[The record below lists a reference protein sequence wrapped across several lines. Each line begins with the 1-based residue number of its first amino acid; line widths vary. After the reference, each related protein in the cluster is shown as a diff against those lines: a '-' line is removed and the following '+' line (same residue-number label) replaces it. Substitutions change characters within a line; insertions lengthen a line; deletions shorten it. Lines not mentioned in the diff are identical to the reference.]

1 MLIELSNTNVFIFP
15 RAGEPGDVSA
25 DDSHVSAGLGGMI
38 HQPFPACWVPGRRQ
52 EGAFPVESA
61 EGIGGFYPAP
71 AAWHFSVQV
80 IFISDFYLCLL
91 SH

>member
-38 HQPFPACWVPGRRQ
+38 HQPFPALLGPWEEAGESFPG
-52 EGAFPVESA
+52 
-61 EGIGGFYPAP
+61 
-71 AAWHFSVQV
+71 
-80 IFISDFYLCLL
+80 
-91 SH
+91 